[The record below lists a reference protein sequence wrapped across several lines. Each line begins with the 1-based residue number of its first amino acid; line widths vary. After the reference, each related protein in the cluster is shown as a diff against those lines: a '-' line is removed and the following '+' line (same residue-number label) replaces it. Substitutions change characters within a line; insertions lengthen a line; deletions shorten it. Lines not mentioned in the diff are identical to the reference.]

1 MMATAAI
8 LPGVQQAHAVTR
20 LHKDC
25 NNVPHPPPC
34 GGKKARFYDIFYR
47 NFHATVIVY
56 FSRLFL
62 ASEIY
67 LEKYS
72 MKQLKVNMHN
82 YVKYIHNMN
91 HTNTMMLVVFVA
103 LGITLVAGLIAI
115 PTIENAQA
123 LTSTGGSII
132 GQRLQLFNQLRN
144 TLLCSIFGCE
154 LERAMQ

>member
-1 MMATAAI
+1 LERAFPRI
-8 LPGVQQAHAVTR
+8 
-20 LHKDC
+20 
-25 NNVPHPPPC
+25 
-34 GGKKARFYDIFYR
+34 FYDIFYR

-82 YVKYIHNMN
+82 YIMYTHNMN

-123 LTSTGGSII
+123 LTTGGSII

-144 TLLCSIFGCE
+144 TLLCGIFGCE
-154 LERAMQ
+154 LEKTAQ

>member
-1 MMATAAI
+1 
-8 LPGVQQAHAVTR
+8 
-20 LHKDC
+20 
-25 NNVPHPPPC
+25 
-34 GGKKARFYDIFYR
+34 
-47 NFHATVIVY
+47 
-56 FSRLFL
+56 
-62 ASEIY
+62 
-67 LEKYS
+67 
-72 MKQLKVNMHN
+72 MHN
-82 YVKYIHNMN
+82 YIMYIHNMN

-123 LTSTGGSII
+123 ALMRPSII